1 MGGKAAIALGLVAG
15 AVVGGLLVG
24 GAIALVPAPAPSV
37 TPAPEPTAL
46 ATTAPS
52 APPGPGA
59 GPESSARPSAE
70 PAGEAPPPGT
80 VDPSPGAPSPDAS
93 PDAAGAFNIGQ
104 PAPDLRL
111 PAVGGGTVDLAS
123 LRGKPV
129 WVNLMATWC
138 LPCRDELPLMQGFA
152 ARYEDDGLVILLVD
166 VGEDEATVKSFLD
179 ELNVYLPAALDED
192 GAAQAAWGA
201 AALPVHFWIDADGIV
216 REWALGGLGPDLMA
230 ESLQKIL
237 SDTTVTP

>member
-1 MGGKAAIALGLVAG
+1 MGGKVAIALGLVAG
-15 AVVGGLLVG
+15 VVVGGLLVG
-24 GAIALVPAPAPSV
+24 GAIALVPPPV
-37 TPAPEPTAL
+37 PLLTPAPEPTAL
-46 ATTAPS
+46 ATAAPPAPS
-52 APPGPGA
+52 ASPGPGTSPA
-59 GPESSARPSAE
+59 PSAG
-70 PAGEAPPPGT
+70 PAGEAPSPGT
-80 VDPSPGAPSPDAS
+80 VEPSPGAPSPDAS
-93 PDAAGAFNIGQ
+93 PAAAGAFNIGQ
-104 PAPDLRL
+104 PAPALRL

-152 ARYEDDGLVILLVD
+152 ARYEDDGLVVLLVD
-166 VGEDEATVKSFLD
+166 VGEDEAAVKSFLD

-192 GAAQAAWGA
+192 GAVQAAWGA
-201 AALPVHFWIDADGIV
+201 TALPVHFWIDADGIV

-237 SDTTVTP
+237 PDTTVTP